1 MNDLKFALRQLLK
14 NPGFTAVAVLTL
26 ALGIGANTATFSLVN
41 EFLLRPLPVKDPE
54 QLFGIVLIDR
64 SGDYANQRIPYPVY
78 RDYREQSRVFSELLA
93 YAPVSAPMQIG
104 DATRYVRIQ
113 LVSANFFSGLGA
125 VQASGRTFVAEDDRT
140 PGQTPV
146 AVISDACWR
155 HSFKADPAVIGK
167 TLVLRPNYAE
177 PLTCTIVGVTPAGFD
192 GLDKFPPQVWLPSV
206 MEEHFK
212 RSMGVDFRLVGRLAP
227 GVNRGQAAAELDV
240 VAQNIARKYQG
251 AVIPGYENEGIFR
264 SDLKTQLRHAA
275 LGSWGA
281 FKSHSVLRKA
291 TALAMGVVGLV
302 LLIACANISNLLLAR
317 AARRRKEI
325 AIRLSLGA
333 TRGQLLRQMLTESM
347 VLSLLGCGAGM
358 LVAQWV
364 NRLLMALKPGDLELV
379 VQTAVDY
386 RVVCFALFVAV
397 LAGLIF
403 GTAPAWQA
411 ARCDVNSVLKDETAV
426 VGSDRGLPLRD
437 LLAVGQ
443 IALCLVLL
451 IGAGLC
457 LRSFAALNAA
467 NPGFNVGNLVVVP
480 LELVGY
486 TEKSVGPF
494 YQELAQRLESL
505 PGIQSV
511 SVARSLPLLDGPSS
525 FPAGQIENYTP
536 QKDEFIVVEFAE
548 VGPKYFETMGIPV
561 VQTPETGLQQ
571 RGSLVWVNES
581 FVRRYW
587 PGQNP
592 IGKRVGPF
600 AVNGVV
606 KDSQVKNLTDRPG
619 PSLYLQ
625 SAQPRSTSLTLL
637 VKTDGNTRA
646 AMAALRREILKTN
659 EDMDL
664 SRMQTMRQILAG
676 SLVSQRFLLI
686 LLGGFAA
693 SATLLAALGI
703 YGVMSYLVTQ
713 RTREIGVRMALGAGD
728 RNVLV
733 LVLRHGAL
741 LTLGGI
747 VLGLL
752 GALAATRV
760 LTSVLYGISST
771 DPLTFCGIALL
782 LAAVALLACWL
793 PARRAARID
802 PMEALRYE

>member
-1 MNDLKFALRQLLK
+1 MNDLKLAFRQLLK
-14 NPGFTAVAVLTL
+14 NPGFTTVAVLTL
-26 ALGIGANTATFSLVN
+26 AVGFGANTAVFSLVN

-54 QLFGIVLIDR
+54 QLFGVVLIDR
-64 SGDYANQRIPYPVY
+64 GGDYANQRIPFPVY

-113 LVSANFFSGLGA
+113 LVSANFFSALG
-125 VQASGRTFVAEDDRT
+125 VVPASGRTFVAEDDRT

-146 AVISDACWR
+146 AVISDSCWR
-155 HSFKADPAVIGK
+155 DTFKADPMVIGK
-167 TLVLRPNYAE
+167 TFVLRPNYVE
-177 PLTCTIVGVTPAGFD
+177 PLTCRIVGVAPAGFD
-192 GLDKFPPQVWLPSV
+192 GLDKFRPQVWLPGV

-212 RSMGVDFRLVGRLAP
+212 RSMGVDFRLVRRLAP
-227 GVNRGQAAAELDV
+227 DVNRGQAVAELDV
-240 VAQNIARKYQG
+240 VAQNIARKYRG

-347 VLSLLGCGAGM
+347 ALSLLGSGAGM
-358 LVAQWV
+358 LVAHWV
-364 NRLLMALKPGDLELV
+364 NRLLLALKPGDLELV
-379 VQTAVDY
+379 VQTDVDY

-411 ARCDVNSVLKDETAV
+411 ARCDVNSALKDETAV
-426 VGSDRGLPLRD
+426 VGSERSLHLRD

-467 NPGFNVGNLVVVP
+467 NPGFNVKNLVVVP
-480 LELVGY
+480 LELQGH

-511 SVARSLPLLDGPSS
+511 SVAR
-525 FPAGQIENYTP
+525 P

-548 VGPKYFETMGIPV
+548 VGPNYFETMGIPV
-561 VQTPETGLQQ
+561 VQTPEMGLQQ
-571 RGSLVWVNES
+571 SGSLAWVNES

-600 AVNGVV
+600 VVNGVV
-606 KDSQVKNLTDRPG
+606 RDSQIKNLTDRPG
-619 PSLYLQ
+619 PYLYLQ
-625 SAQPRSTSLTLL
+625 SAELRSTSLTLI

-646 AMAALRREILKTN
+646 AMATVRRELLKDN
-659 EDMDL
+659 KDLDL
-664 SRMQTMRQILAG
+664 SRMRTMRQILAD
-676 SLVSQRFLLI
+676 SLVDQRFLLI
-686 LLGGFAA
+686 LLGGF
-693 SATLLAALGI
+693 
-703 YGVMSYLVTQ
+703 
-713 RTREIGVRMALGAGD
+713 
-728 RNVLV
+728 
-733 LVLRHGAL
+733 
-741 LTLGGI
+741 
-747 VLGLL
+747 
-752 GALAATRV
+752 
-760 LTSVLYGISST
+760 
-771 DPLTFCGIALL
+771 
-782 LAAVALLACWL
+782 
-793 PARRAARID
+793 
-802 PMEALRYE
+802 